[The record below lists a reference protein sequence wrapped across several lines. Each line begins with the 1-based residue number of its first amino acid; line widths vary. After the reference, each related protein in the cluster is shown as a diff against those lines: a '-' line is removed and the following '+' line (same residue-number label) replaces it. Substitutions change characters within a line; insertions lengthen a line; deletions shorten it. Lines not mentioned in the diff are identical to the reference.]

1 MGARARVGGTLE
13 RWVRLVHI
21 WLVQIV
27 VLEQEGSLDGI
38 MEVVVGLD

>member
-27 VLEQEGSLDGI
+27 VKQEGSLDGI